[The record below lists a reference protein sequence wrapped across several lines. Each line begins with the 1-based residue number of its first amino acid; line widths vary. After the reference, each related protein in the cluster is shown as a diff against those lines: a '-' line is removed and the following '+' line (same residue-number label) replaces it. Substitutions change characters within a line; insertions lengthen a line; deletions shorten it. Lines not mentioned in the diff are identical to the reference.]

1 MKVILKSDIDK
12 VGRAGDIKNVAR
24 GFARN
29 FLIARGLATE
39 ATPAAISW
47 FQQGKERREKAHQKG
62 LEEAKATCE
71 KLSSV
76 QLSFSRKVGEGGK
89 LFGSVGK
96 TDIVKGLKSSG
107 YTIEKTSVLLDATI
121 KEIGEFDVE
130 IRLAPEVTAKIKV
143 AVVSQS

>member
-12 VGRAGDIKNVAR
+12 VGRTGDIKNVKR

-29 FLIARGLATE
+29 YLIARGFATE
-39 ATPAAISW
+39 ATPAAIKW
-47 FQQGKERREKAHQKG
+47 FEQGKERREKARLAASDG
-62 LEEAKATCE
+62 AKTLCE

-76 QLSFSRKVGEGGK
+76 ALSFARKVGEGGK

-107 YTIEKTSVLLDATI
+107 YTVAKGAVLLDAAI
-121 KEIGEFDVE
+121 KELGEFDVE
-130 IRLAPEVTAKIKV
+130 IRLAPEASTKIKV
-143 AVVSQS
+143 TVTSRS